1 MSVEPLIC
9 LLRRSNLFHKELIS
23 KCPNINLLVLLI
35 QMFSRVFLASEKIA
49 IEVLDTFL
57 FSL

>member
-9 LLRRSNLFHKELIS
+9 SLRRSNLFHKELIS
-23 KCPNINLLVLLI
+23 KFPNINLLILLI
-35 QMFSRVFLASEKIA
+35 QMFSRVFLTSEKIA